1 MWWRKISLSSRLSL
15 LFRQSKNTE
24 LSFFV
29 SQIFTSALFYSSS
42 LSFFTTSLHIFL
54 FFSLFCALMVTIFLY
69 KCTFFSCS
77 SVHSSLHYIFFYS
90 VQVCIFYV
98 KMMINIVDLVRKTLL
113 GHIIITHALFFLCQ
127 CLCAAFLDLFLRFSL
142 HCFFFFSKTHKAPAL
157 LALFSPT
164 SVFHCF
170 HPRTLCQ
177 LNEFSTAL

>member
-1 MWWRKISLSSRLSL
+1 MSNWFEDYIQYYYIHFYHWVLTTVRRVENIRSQMWWRKISLSSRLSL

-77 SVHSSLHYIFFYS
+77 SVHSSLHYIFFLQCSGLYLLRENDDQHCRSGSENSTGTYNHHSCSFFS
-90 VQVCIFYV
+90 VSMSVCCIFRL
-98 KMMINIVDLVRKTLL
+98 I
-113 GHIIITHALFFLCQ
+113 
-127 CLCAAFLDLFLRFSL
+127 S
-142 HCFFFFSKTHKAPAL
+142 
-157 LALFSPT
+157 
-164 SVFHCF
+164 
-170 HPRTLCQ
+170 
-177 LNEFSTAL
+177 

>member
-42 LSFFTTSLHIFL
+42 LSFLYNFLAYLLVLLSLLRLNGDDLLIQVYFLLL
-54 FFSLFCALMVTIFLY
+54 FFCSFVT
-69 KCTFFSCS
+69 T
-77 SVHSSLHYIFFYS
+77 LHIFFYS

-142 HCFFFFSKTHKAPAL
+142 HCFFFFQRRIRHL
-157 LALFSPT
+157 LFLPYFPPLLFST
-164 SVFHCF
+164 V
-170 HPRTLCQ
+170 
-177 LNEFSTAL
+177 STRERYVS